1 MTMHITIPVAVG
13 ELIDKIT
20 ILEIKAARIC
30 DPQRAI
36 NVKGEFDVLRSVLAA
51 SGIDAEGAKELCDEL
66 KALNAAIWDDEEQL
80 RACGSAE
87 DFGAIFIDAARRIY
101 HNNDRRFAVKRRL
114 NMVFGSV
121 IVEEKSY

>member
-1 MTMHITIPVAVG
+1 MTRHITIPVAVG

-20 ILEIKAARIC
+20 ILEIKAERIR

-36 NVKGEFDVLRSVLAA
+36 NIKGELDALRAVLAA
-51 SGIDAEGAKELCDEL
+51 SGINVAGTKELCDEL

-80 RACGSAE
+80 RAFGAAE
-87 DFGAIFIDAARRIY
+87 DFGAVFVDAARRIY
-101 HNNDRRFAVKRRL
+101 CNNDRRFVVKRRL
-114 NMVFGSV
+114 NMVFGSA